1 MSFKQIILIL
11 LIVVVV
17 ALVVGLIIM
26 VQNYMKAN
34 ERYRAEA
41 EERLQAIQR
50 RKKRE
55 MEEILSVIKGTGF
68 SGEEVEK
75 RLDYIENSFERNGGE
90 ALEELNVKNRE
101 KFGQR
106 RTFKWNGKFYRTDVI
121 KFDESETPYMVI
133 SCTDDENYAK
143 IGLMDDIDVFGF
155 ELSDAE
161 LDRHVRCA
169 LGMERY

>member
-1 MSFKQIILIL
+1 MDFKAIVLIVLCIVAVLLVVDVIILL
-11 LIVVVV
+11 F
-17 ALVVGLIIM
+17 
-26 VQNYMKAN
+26 NYIKTN
-34 ERYRAEA
+34 RKYRAEA
-41 EERLQAIQR
+41 EERLQAQQR

-68 SGEEVEK
+68 TGEEVEQ
-75 RLDYIENSFERNGGE
+75 RLDYIESSFEKNGGE

-106 RTFKWNGKFYRTDVI
+106 RTFKWNGLFYRTDVI
-121 KFDESETPYMVI
+121 KFDESDKPYMVI
-133 SCTDDENYAK
+133 SCTDNENYAK

-169 LGMERY
+169 LGLERY